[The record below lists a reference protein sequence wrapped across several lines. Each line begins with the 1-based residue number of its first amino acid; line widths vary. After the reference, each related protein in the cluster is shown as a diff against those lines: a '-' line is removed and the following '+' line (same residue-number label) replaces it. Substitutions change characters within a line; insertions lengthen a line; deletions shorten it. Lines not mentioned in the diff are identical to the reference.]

1 MRLTR
6 TAQRQVRKMDTRYV
20 QKLIDGLKKY
30 EQDSFGD
37 VKNLTNREGYR
48 LRVGGY
54 RAIFIIENG
63 EVVVQEIGVRGDVY

>member
-1 MRLTR
+1 
-6 TAQRQVRKMDTRYV
+6 MDTRYV

>member
-1 MRLTR
+1 
-6 TAQRQVRKMDTRYV
+6 MDTRYV
-20 QKLIDGLKKY
+20 QKLLDGLKKY
-30 EQDSFGD
+30 EQDSSGD

-48 LRVGGY
+48 LRVVGY